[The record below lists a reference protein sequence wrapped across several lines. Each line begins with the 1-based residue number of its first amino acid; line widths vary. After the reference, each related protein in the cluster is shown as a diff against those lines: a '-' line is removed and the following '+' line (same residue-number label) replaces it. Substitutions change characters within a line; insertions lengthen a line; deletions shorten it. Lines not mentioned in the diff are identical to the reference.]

1 MGDIVRCEGL
11 GAISILDLVNILS
24 EPKKNQST
32 NQNAGSMLPIKNPQR
47 RKSLTEK
54 TRHVCPKEGCK
65 RSFCSQVALENHM
78 TRHTRKY
85 TCDTCNKTF
94 SEHAKLK
101 RHLLVHS
108 GERPFKC
115 PFDGCGK
122 RFSLA
127 FNLTTHMRIHTGDK
141 PFKCTICDKSFT
153 QSANLKQHSKIHLN
167 ESRICSG
174 KTVRSGS
181 ISGQS
186 GVSSPSDDLHEGD
199 LGHYEP
205 LSDNDAMNDDVKITD
220 S

>member
-24 EPKKNQST
+24 EPKPTNQSDIHKT
-32 NQNAGSMLPIKNPQR
+32 IKPAAR
-47 RKSLTEK
+47 RKSLSEK
-54 TRHVCPKEGCK
+54 VRHVCPKDGCK
-65 RSFCSQVALENHM
+65 RTFCSQVALENHM
-78 TRHTRKY
+78 SRHARKY
-85 TCDTCNKTF
+85 TCDQCNKTF

-108 GERPFKC
+108 GERPFAC

-141 PFKCTICDKSFT
+141 PFKCNVCDKSFT
-153 QSANLKQHSKIHLN
+153 QSANLKQHSKIHQSVVTEN
-167 ESRICSG
+167 RI
-174 KTVRSGS
+174 
-181 ISGQS
+181 
-186 GVSSPSDDLHEGD
+186 
-199 LGHYEP
+199 EP
-205 LSDNDAMNDDVKITD
+205 D